1 MVRTVRRFLELDEL
15 AKKLRGEEKEA
26 WVLTLSTTYGDKR
39 FQLEEVKRI
48 LLIRGET
55 QKDVTALVMEQSKEA

>member
-1 MVRTVRRFLELDEL
+1 M
-15 AKKLRGEEKEA
+15 
-26 WVLTLSTTYGDKR
+26 LTLSTTYGDKR